1 MGSIKSKALEWNK
14 SALDLFKHDQYTL
27 PTINMNIKLQM
38 MYILHCWVRHMQHR
52 NLSTSEL
59 PQDILRLIIDRF
71 CYHPIF
77 DIEFEQKL
85 TCPES
90 YFNQQYLSYSQNN
103 DGSIVL
109 KLLLI
114 GDHNVGKSK
123 LVSRYR
129 HNKWDEDAGYTMGV
143 DLEIKTLIIDN
154 CKVRLQ
160 LWDISGVDRQDKCI
174 APYYKVA
181 HAVILTYDITN
192 RQSFD
197 RIYPHWND
205 LVDKR
210 VRYKMVHKLL
220 IGTKLDAVEYENV
233 DEIVSTK
240 EGQELAMKLNAVG
253 FVEVSAK
260 LGVNVNNAFND
271 FVRYVIR
278 DKQGAE
284 KRKQYPFAD

>member
-1 MGSIKSKALEWNK
+1 
-14 SALDLFKHDQYTL
+14 
-27 PTINMNIKLQM
+27 
-38 MYILHCWVRHMQHR
+38 MQR
-52 NLSTSEL
+52 KCVSTSEL
-59 PQDILRLIIDRF
+59 PQDIMQLIIEKF
-71 CYHPIF
+71 CYHSILE
-77 DIEFEQKL
+77 IEFKQKISE
-85 TCPES
+85 PES
-90 YFNQQYLSYSQNN
+90 YFNQTYLSYSSNN
-103 DGSIVL
+103 DGSIIL

-143 DLEIKTLIIDN
+143 DLELKTLKIDN
-154 CKVRLQ
+154 SKIRLQ

-181 HAVILTYDITN
+181 HAVIMTYDITN
-192 RQSFD
+192 RESFQ
-197 RIYPHWND
+197 RIDTHWNE

-220 IGTKLDAVEYENV
+220 VGTKLDEIEYIENK

-240 EGQELAMKLNAVG
+240 EGQELAVKLNAVG

-260 LGVNVNNAFND
+260 LGINVNNAFND

-278 DKQGAE
+278 DKIGAE
-284 KRKQYPFAD
+284 RRKKWPFAD